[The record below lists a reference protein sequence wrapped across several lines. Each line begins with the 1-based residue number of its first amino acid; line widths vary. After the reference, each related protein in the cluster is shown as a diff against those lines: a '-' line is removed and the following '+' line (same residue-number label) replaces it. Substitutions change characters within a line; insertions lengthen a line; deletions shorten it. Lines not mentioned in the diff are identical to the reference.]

1 MQKKRNK
8 SKKKV
13 NTTIILHPPY
23 SIILRV
29 ESVISRQTQNER
41 MSILQEKCS
50 FVTEEMFVSLE
61 SLSRIHPFDSP
72 NLIQHMIDNSEQ
84 WNNFHSNPKNKAVQ
98 LPGPYIN
105 MQVEE
110 VEKNVQMKATN
121 AREEAEEQLEKQD
134 QPSKSVAKGSTIKS
148 KQTKA
153 ARSVIAIY
161 I

>member
-1 MQKKRNK
+1 
-8 SKKKV
+8 
-13 NTTIILHPPY
+13 
-23 SIILRV
+23 
-29 ESVISRQTQNER
+29 
-41 MSILQEKCS
+41 
-50 FVTEEMFVSLE
+50 
-61 SLSRIHPFDSP
+61 
-72 NLIQHMIDNSEQ
+72 
-84 WNNFHSNPKNKAVQ
+84 VQ

-121 AREEAEEQLEKQD
+121 ARQEAEEQLEKQD